1 MNLQI
6 KTLKKEN
13 IITIILL
20 VIILF
25 SIGLKHFKP
34 DTFNSSEIEDVHGFR
49 IVLNSNLLCKDGK
62 VNIFAENKST
72 NRYKMKI
79 KIYDNWGKLLAES
92 ELKIG
97 KKLNYLKL
105 NTALEVG
112 IHKVK
117 IVVDAIDKNNNTLF
131 SVVRKAK
138 INNIPKE

>member
-13 IITIILL
+13 IITIVLL

-34 DTFNSSEIEDVHGFR
+34 DIFNSSEIEDVHGFR
-49 IVLNSNLLCKDGK
+49 IVLNSNLLCTDGK

-72 NRYKMKI
+72 NKYKMEI
-79 KIYDNWGKLLAES
+79 KIYDNRGNVLAKS

-97 KKLNYLKL
+97 KKLR
-105 NTALEVG
+105 TF
-112 IHKVK
+112 IFPFSTRC
-117 IVVDAIDKNNNTLF
+117 AIIISTTGKMLCF
-131 SVVRKAK
+131 RGGLAAVSVQMRRFT
-138 INNIPKE
+138 